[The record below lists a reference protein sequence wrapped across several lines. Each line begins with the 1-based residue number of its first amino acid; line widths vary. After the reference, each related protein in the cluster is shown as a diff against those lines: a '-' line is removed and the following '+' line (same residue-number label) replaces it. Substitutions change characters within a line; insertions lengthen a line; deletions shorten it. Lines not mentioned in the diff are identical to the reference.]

1 MPFYL
6 GFDCSTQSLT
16 AIVIEIRGDDRR
28 IVFERSIDFDRA
40 FPAYGTTNGVLRD
53 PDDPSVVVSS
63 PLMWAEA
70 LERMMAI
77 VARESELD
85 LSDIRA
91 LSGSGQQHGSVYLD
105 ASASRVFAT
114 LDPRHSLV
122 DQLRGCFSRANAPVW
137 MDTSTSAECASIEG
151 ALGGALPLAH
161 LTGSRAFERFTGPQ
175 IRKFSLHD
183 PDGYARTDRVH
194 LVSSYLAS
202 LLAGGHAPSEPGD
215 AAGMN
220 LMDIVERDWAPAAVD
235 ATAPDLAR
243 RLPVIREPWTVVSRL
258 APYWTERYGFPAAK
272 VIAWTGDNPSSL
284 VGTGLVKEGRV
295 AISLGTS
302 DTLFGFMRE
311 PNIDPS
317 GAAHVFGSPT
327 GDYMSLVCFKNGSLA
342 RERIRQAFG
351 MTWEEFSRA
360 LRATA
365 PGNGG
370 AVMLPW
376 FEPEITPPVPDP
388 GVRRY
393 GLDANDGPSNVR
405 AVIEAQLLA
414 MLRHSRWMGVRIDTI
429 HATGGAAE
437 NRDILQVVA
446 DVFDADVYQLVT
458 GNSACLGAAL
468 RAYHAD
474 AVSDGKRI
482 SWDEVVA
489 GFADPIAES
498 RVRPIREHVTI
509 YTEVE
514 PLHAAC
520 EAHARHAGA
529 DPTPLLHAYRAR
541 NTSQQKPGR

>member
-1 MPFYL
+1 MPLYL

-16 AIVIEIRGDDRR
+16 AIVIDIRGGDRR

-40 FPAYGTTNGVLRD
+40 FPGYGTTNGVRRD
-53 PDDPSVVVSS
+53 PDDPAIVVSS

-77 VARESELD
+77 VARESGLD

-105 ASASRVFAT
+105 EGASRVLAT
-114 LDPRHSLV
+114 LDPRRALV
-122 DQLRGCFSRANAPVW
+122 DQLRGCFSRADAPVW
-137 MDTSTSAECASIEG
+137 MDRSTSAECASIER
-151 ALGGALPLAH
+151 ALGGASALAH

-175 IRKFSLHD
+175 IRKFSVRD

-202 LLAGGHAPSEPGD
+202 LLAGGHAPVEPGD

-220 LMDIVERDWAPAAVD
+220 LMDIVGRDWAPAALD

-243 RLPVIREPWTVVSRL
+243 RLPAVRESWTVVSPL
-258 APYWTERYGFPAAK
+258 APYWTERHGFPAAK
-272 VIAWTGDNPSSL
+272 VVAWTGDNPSSL
-284 VGTGLVKEGRV
+284 IGTGLVREGRV

-302 DTLFGFMRE
+302 DTLFGLMRE
-311 PNIDPS
+311 PRIDPS

-327 GDYMSLVCFKNGSLA
+327 GAYMSLVCFMNGSLA

-365 PGNGG
+365 PGNRG

-393 GLDANDGPSNVR
+393 GLDATDGPSNVR
-405 AVIEAQLLA
+405 AVVEAQLLA
-414 MLRHSRWMGVRIDTI
+414 MRRHSRWMGVRIDTI
-429 HATGGAAE
+429 HATGGAAV
-437 NRDILQVVA
+437 NRDILQVLA
-446 DVFDADVYQLVT
+446 DVFDADVYQLPA

-474 AVSDGKRI
+474 AVSDGNRT
-482 SWDEVVA
+482 SWDEVVT
-489 GFADPIAES
+489 GFAEPVADS
-498 RVRPIREHVTI
+498 RVRPIREHAAI
-509 YTEVE
+509 YADVE

-529 DPTPLLHAYRAR
+529 DPMPLLQVYRAGK
-541 NTSQQKPGR
+541 QDDA